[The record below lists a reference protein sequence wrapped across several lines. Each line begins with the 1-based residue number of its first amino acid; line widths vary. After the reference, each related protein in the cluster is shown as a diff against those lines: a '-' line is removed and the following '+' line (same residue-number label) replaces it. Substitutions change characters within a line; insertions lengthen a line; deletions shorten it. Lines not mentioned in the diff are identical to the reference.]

1 MRLSHLRRQKE
12 SVVRIN
18 GCTPVLSDLCLSVS
32 QVPIGGDLWSP
43 EDVSL
48 GARSF
53 PLLGA
58 RTERS
63 ILAPWSPGV
72 MTWSLSVFS
81 VESWNAKLL

>member
-1 MRLSHLRRQKE
+1 MSDDKNNPWRVLMAAGVKRL
-12 SVVRIN
+12 
-18 GCTPVLSDLCLSVS
+18 VLECKSSSDR
-32 QVPIGGDLWSP
+32 GDLWSP

-48 GARSF
+48 GAKSF

-72 MTWSLSVFS
+72 MPWSLSVFS
-81 VESWNAKLL
+81 LESWNAKLL